1 MHILIVDDEQD
12 QREMLGG
19 FLEKQGFHTSLA
31 GNGSEAIEIV
41 RVQNIDLALL
51 DHRLPDINGDKLLV
65 ALKEINP
72 LLRAIM
78 ITAYGAVATAVSVM
92 RSGADDFF
100 EKPVDLSQLLERL
113 KTLEQE
119 IMVNIDAEEVN
130 ETLALENELPLKM
143 VGKSVAMRELL
154 SIVRRA
160 APTPWTILIR
170 GETGTGKELIA
181 RLLHLLSPRREHP
194 FVAINCA
201 AMPENLVESELF
213 GHEKGAFTG
222 ATGVR
227 HGHFELA
234 GGGTLM
240 LDEVG
245 ELPLGTQAKLLRALQ
260 EKKITRV
267 GGEKEIEVDIRLLAA
282 TNRNLS
288 EMVKAGTFR
297 EDLFYRIKVIE
308 VEIPPLRDRRE
319 DIPDLIKALLE
330 RHGLSEIEFA
340 SDAINTLARYNF
352 PGNIRELEHI
362 VQRASTLARSHQIRA
377 ADLPGE
383 VRYPE
388 KNGDDGSLEE
398 RLATME
404 RRILF
409 EALEK
414 HEWIQTRAADSLG
427 LSERVLRYKIKKY
440 KIRKP

>member
-1 MHILIVDDEQD
+1 MHVLIVDDEQD

-19 FLEKQGFHTSLA
+19 FLEKQGFSISLA
-31 GNGSEAIEIV
+31 AAGKEALDSV
-41 RVQNIDLALL
+41 RAQNIDLALL
-51 DHRLPDINGDKLLV
+51 DHRLPDINGDELLI

-72 LLRAIM
+72 LLRVIM
-78 ITAYGAVATAVSVM
+78 ITAYGAVETAVNVM

-100 EKPVDLSQLLERL
+100 EKPVDLSHLLERIR
-113 KTLEQE
+113 TLEQE
-119 IMVNIDAEEVN
+119 IMVNIDADEVDN
-130 ETLALENELPLKM
+130 TLALESELPLKM
-143 VGKSVAMRELL
+143 VGKSMAMRELL

-160 APTPWTILIR
+160 APTPWTVLIS

-181 RLLHLLSPRREHP
+181 RLLHLMSPRREHP
-194 FVAINCA
+194 FVAVNCA

-222 ATGVR
+222 AVGLR
-227 HGHFELA
+227 RGHFEIA

-282 TNRNLS
+282 TNRDLS
-288 EMVKAGTFR
+288 KMVNAGTFR
-297 EDLFYRIKVIE
+297 EDLFYRLKVIE
-308 VEIPPLRDRRE
+308 VEIPPLRNRRE
-319 DIPDLIKALLE
+319 DIPDLVNALLE
-330 RHGLSEIEFA
+330 RHGLSGVKFA
-340 SDAINTLARYNF
+340 SDAINTLARYHF

-362 VQRASTLARSHQIRA
+362 VQRASTLARSPQIRA
-377 ADLPGE
+377 SDLPGE

-388 KNGDDGSLEE
+388 KNDDGSLEE
-398 RLATME
+398 RLVTLE
-404 RRILF
+404 RRILL

-414 HEWIQTRAADSLG
+414 HDWVQTRAADTLG
-427 LSERVLRYKIKKY
+427 LSERVLRYKINKHKL
-440 KIRKP
+440 RKP